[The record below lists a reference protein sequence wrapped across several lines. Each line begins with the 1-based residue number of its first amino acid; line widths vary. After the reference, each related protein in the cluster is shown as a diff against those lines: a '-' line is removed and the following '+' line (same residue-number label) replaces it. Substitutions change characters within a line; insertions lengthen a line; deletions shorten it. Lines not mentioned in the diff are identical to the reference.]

1 MTPQEFINILG
12 IQLVSKIKINP
23 ANSMVTID
31 GQYFTINLDT
41 KYLINNILEGS
52 LILNIYGDIKYFDLN
67 SQYFYNDIILQRID
81 LSFELRTFDDF
92 NKIKLNEVPPIEF
105 LNHIKQDIVVFKDKY
120 IGLGEY
126 NSYFLNI
133 SNRDS
138 NKDSYKLG
146 DNDVKNG
153 SKILNK
159 IMKEL
164 KV

>member
-12 IQLVSKIKINP
+12 IQLVSKININP

-31 GQYFTINLDT
+31 SQYFTINLDT
-41 KYLINNILEGS
+41 KYLVNNILEGS

-67 SQYFYNDIILQRID
+67 SQYFCNNIILQRID